1 MNSKL
6 IIIIM
11 VFLFGLYI
19 CLNYKTS
26 DVVENF
32 KGSTDCPNLLVK
44 KGKELHLVNTK
55 KTLVPGVNP
64 IRFNSLEEYAEYVE
78 WSQKVGIKCPILYFE
93 QTYDTQNNKGYRM
106 LNDPLNTKPGL
117 SSDPNLRTA
126 KTILLT
132 DSNRDDPP
140 YNQNNFA
147 GYDPDDQTIG
157 TKTPLDS
164 VTLQTGEGSYSPAD
178 PNWVGG
184 TCTQRAVNNG
194 KFKKRTRKILDK
206 GFDAQI
212 NPPNKSSK

>member
-93 QTYDTQNNKGYRM
+93 QKYDTHNN
-106 LNDPLNTKPGL
+106 
-117 SSDPNLRTA
+117 
-126 KTILLT
+126 
-132 DSNRDDPP
+132 
-140 YNQNNFA
+140 
-147 GYDPDDQTIG
+147 IG
-157 TKTPLDS
+157 VKM
-164 VTLQTGEGSYSPAD
+164 
-178 PNWVGG
+178 
-184 TCTQRAVNNG
+184 
-194 KFKKRTRKILDK
+194 
-206 GFDAQI
+206 
-212 NPPNKSSK
+212 